1 MSAFLEDV
9 DQRVASTLTAQR
21 REWLTRPR
29 TLLGGFLLLHLIFLL
44 ALLPTI
50 AVGGTLGDL
59 QLYRHWAEEGLTSQI
74 WPGLDF
80 SWVYPIG
87 ALAPIT
93 LAAVGGP
100 TLYLL
105 FWFLMTMLLNG
116 GAIAALTDFGRRT
129 SGYAAAWWWL
139 LLCLV
144 LSPVALL
151 RLEGV
156 TAPLVIIALVLLARR
171 PILAAALLTIATWI
185 KVWPAAVLLS
195 IVALSRNRMHVVA
208 TSLVVS
214 VGIVAGVWALG
225 GLGYLTGFVS
235 MQSDRALQVE
245 APISTPWVWL
255 AARGTPGSYIYHNF
269 AIATQEVAGPGAAS
283 AASAMTPLMI
293 LAIGGVLT
301 LLLLAKRRRTDAA
314 HLLLLGALALS
325 SALVVFNKV
334 GSPQYMLWIAPIIA
348 VGIASNWQRWRVPA
362 YLMLGIGVLTTL
374 IFPIFYL
381 PLLDGDPGALIL
393 LTVRNALLTVML
405 GWSVHRL
412 WMLALG
418 RGTEPALASSRVGHT
433 ASSPAR
439 NSG

>member
-9 DQRVASTLTAQR
+9 DLRVASTLTPQR
-21 REWLTRPR
+21 RVWLTRPR
-29 TLLGGFLLLHLIFLL
+29 TLLSGFLLLHLIFLL

-50 AVGGTLGDL
+50 AAGGTLGDL
-59 QLYRHWAEEGLTSQI
+59 PLYRSWAEGGLTSQI
-74 WPGLDF
+74 WPGLDY

-93 LAAVGGP
+93 IAALGGP
-100 TLYLL
+100 ALYLL

-116 GAIAALTDFGRRT
+116 GAIAALTDWGRRT

-139 LLCLV
+139 LLYLV

-151 RLEGV
+151 RLEGI

-171 PILAAALLTIATWI
+171 PVVAAALLTVATWI

-195 IVALSRNRMHVVA
+195 IIAVSRHRMRVVA
-208 TSLVVS
+208 ASVVVS
-214 VGIVAGVWALG
+214 LGIVAGVWALG
-225 GLGYLTGFVS
+225 GLGYLTGFIT

-255 AARGTPGSYIYHNF
+255 AALGAPGSYIYQNF
-269 AIATQEVAGPGAAS
+269 AIATREVAGPGAGA
-283 AASAMTPLMI
+283 AASAMTPLML
-293 LAIGGVLT
+293 LAIAGVLT
-301 LLLLAKRRRTDAA
+301 LILLAKRRSTDTA

-325 SALVVFNKV
+325 TALVVFNKV

-348 VGIASNWQRWRVPA
+348 VGVASNWNRWRTPA
-362 YLMLGIGVLTTL
+362 YLMLVIGVLTTL

-381 PLLDGDPGALIL
+381 PLLDGDPAALLL
-393 LTVRNALLTVML
+393 LTVRNALMIAMFAWTVQ
-405 GWSVHRL
+405 RL

-418 RGTEPALASSRVGHT
+418 RVAEPVLARSHVTQGART
-433 ASSPAR
+433 PAR